1 MKLHH
6 IHKLQLF
13 SFAVVASDLKI
24 YIQSGTYKTWL
35 LKNFCYNFLYFI
47 PGILRFITSHW
58 HQNGKLQFIDINL
71 EQNKTLVSIYVTSN
85 IENSV
90 VLAVDK

>member
-1 MKLHH
+1 
-6 IHKLQLF
+6 
-13 SFAVVASDLKI
+13 VVASDLKI